1 MNITSSLESKFEK
14 SLITVRNLYFAYKDE
29 EYVLKNISVEIDSR
43 PTAIVGQNGA
53 GKTTFVK
60 LLKGLLTPSKG
71 DIFVCSM
78 NTKDKTVAELSKVIG
93 LVFQN
98 PSDQIFKSKVID
110 EVMFGPLNILED
122 KHEAYKKSVEALE
135 IVGLN
140 GREHDHPYDLTL
152 SERKLLCLASV
163 LAMDPDIL
171 ILDEPTIAQ
180 DRYSVKRL
188 SEIIQELVRKGK
200 GIITITHDMDFVLEN
215 FERTIVFNEGVIIS
229 DGETE
234 KVLGDD
240 EIIKKAHLETPWV
253 IRLSRAVNMTPKS
266 IFEVLERK

>member
-1 MNITSSLESKFEK
+1 M
-14 SLITVRNLYFAYKDE
+14 ITVQNLYFTYKDE

-71 DIFVCSM
+71 DIFVCGM

-110 EVMFGPLNILED
+110 EVMFGPLNILKD
-122 KHEAYKKSVEALE
+122 KQEAYKKSIKALE

-163 LAMDPDIL
+163 LAMEPDIL

-188 SEIIQELVRKGK
+188 GEIIQELIKNGK
-200 GIITITHDMDFVLEN
+200 SVITITHDMDFVLEN
-215 FERTIVFNEGVIIS
+215 FERTIVFNEGIIVS

-240 EIIKKAHLETPWV
+240 EIIQKSHLETPWI
-253 IRLSRAVNMTPKS
+253 IRLSRVLDRTPRS
-266 IFEVLERK
+266 IFEILERGQENI